1 MRDLTVLWPEGGLY
15 DIYVWRKC
23 WLWRYVR
30 GSAHLEEFFRN
41 LGEGGGSRWSWSF
54 GSWSDW
60 CMVHMGA
67 LAETKYTVKSTKLL
81 FPLFPY
87 GNLVPQSIC
96 DWLKS
101 VAFTTGKYCSKVCL
115 EPKITPN
122 YLLLLSIWLSV
133 QALWNGKSKSVKR
146 TDQSWMETV
155 CVSYLSL
162 VFCWVELWMQK
173 RYRAYNH
180 CMCIY
185 IYHDTDA
192 TICIT

>member
-30 GSAHLEEFFRN
+30 GSTHLEEFFRN
-41 LGEGGGSRWSWSF
+41 LGEGGGSRWLVIWV
-54 GSWSDW
+54 
-60 CMVHMGA
+60 MERLVHGTHGA

-122 YLLLLSIWLSV
+122 YLLSV
-133 QALWNGKSKSVKR
+133 IIHMTFRSGFVKWKIKISVKR
-146 TDQSWMETV
+146 TDQSWMETQYV
-155 CVSYLSL
+155 CHT
-162 VFCWVELWMQK
+162 W
-173 RYRAYNH
+173 AYFLLGRIVN
-180 CMCIY
+180 
-185 IYHDTDA
+185 A
-192 TICIT
+192 EKVQSV